1 MGAMELQWIQ
11 QEEIRTKLKW
21 LIVLRV
27 VIVTVLLGASIVLQ
41 VGYGHIGKTTISFSY
56 LIASTYCLTIVYSLL
71 LNRLKRLTLLAHL
84 QIFFDLIFETL
95 LVYLTGGIESP
106 FSPFYMITSMAASVI
121 LGRKG
126 GSLTASMASVLFGLL
141 VGLQY
146 FEFLPETGASTYS
159 NRETLYFL
167 FLNVVGFLTVAYL
180 SGGLAEKLSLTRE
193 RLKEKAAGLAELKAF
208 HEHVV
213 KSMST
218 GLMTTGLSGG
228 ITSFNRAAEEIMGYR
243 YEEVKGRP
251 WWEIFDSLDLKDLI
265 SAEKPLMEL
274 FRFDRDSR
282 RKDGGGLVLGMTV
295 SPLKNEEGQQIGG
308 VWIFQDLTR
317 IRKMELEIEHKKR
330 LATIGEMAA
339 GMAHEI
345 RNPLASLSGSMQVL
359 SRDLRLDDA
368 ESHRL
373 MEIALHETERL
384 NGIITAFLSYA
395 RPSPLNKK
403 RWDVNQ
409 LVRDTLSLLRKDKD
423 YQDNID
429 IQSNLTPGDLEAVV
443 DADQIRQV
451 FWNLSINACQAMP
464 RGGRLLVTTRSLM
477 MRPDRKSPEAAWVEV
492 TFSDNGEGIQ
502 KEHMDKIFYPF
513 FTTKDRGSGLGLSIV
528 HRVIE
533 THQGRVHVE
542 SQPGEGTLFI
552 LLLPVGETTMPA
564 ARLEKS
570 RSR

>member
-1 MGAMELQWIQ
+1 MRTMELQWIQ
-11 QEEIRTKLKW
+11 PEEIRAKLKW
-21 LIVLRV
+21 LMVLRV

-41 VGYGHIGKTTISFSY
+41 VGYGHIGKTTTSFSY
-56 LIASTYCLTIVYSLL
+56 LIASTYCLTIVYGIL
-71 LNRLKRLTLLAHL
+71 LNRLKVLTLFAYV
-84 QIFFDLIFETL
+84 QIFIDLIYETL

-106 FSPFYMITSMAASVI
+106 FSPFYMITSIAASVI

-126 GSLTASMASVLFGLL
+126 GSLTASMASVLLGLL
-141 VGLQY
+141 VDLQY
-146 FEFLPETGASTYS
+146 FGFLPETAASTYS
-159 NRETLYFL
+159 DRETLYFL

-213 KSMST
+213 QSMST
-218 GLMTTGLSGG
+218 GLMTTGLSGE
-228 ITSFNRAAEEIMGYR
+228 ITSFNRAAEEIIGYR
-243 YEEVKGRP
+243 YGEVRDRP
-251 WWEIFDSLDLKDLI
+251 WWEIFGSPDLKELI
-265 SAEKPLMEL
+265 SAEKPLMEPY
-274 FRFDRDSR
+274 RFDRECH
-282 RKDGGGLVLGMTV
+282 RKDGGALVLGMTV
-295 SPLKNEEGQQIGG
+295 SPLKNENGQQIGG

-359 SRDLRLDDA
+359 SRDLRLDDE
-368 ESHRL
+368 ESRRL
-373 MEIALHETERL
+373 MEIALRETERL
-384 NGIITAFLSYA
+384 NGIITAFLLYA

-403 RWDVNQ
+403 RWDINQ
-409 LVRDTLSLLRKDKD
+409 LVRDTLSLLRQGNE
-423 YQDNID
+423 YQENID
-429 IQSNLTPGDLEAVV
+429 IQSSLAPGDLDAVV

-464 RGGRLLVTTRSLM
+464 QGGRLLVTTRSVTM
-477 MRPDRKSPEAAWVEV
+477 GPDKKSPETAWVEV
-492 TFSDNGEGIQ
+492 TFSDDGHGIQ

-542 SQPGEGTLFI
+542 SQPGEGTRFI
-552 LLLPVGETTMPA
+552 LLLPVGEPTTSV
-564 ARLEKS
+564 RIEKL

>member
-1 MGAMELQWIQ
+1 MWAMELQWIQ
-11 QEEIRTKLKW
+11 QEEMRAKLKW
-21 LIVLRV
+21 LMVLRV

-41 VGYGHIGKTTISFSY
+41 VGYGHVGKTTTSFSY

-71 LNRLKRLTLLAHL
+71 LNRLKHLTLFAYA
-84 QIFFDLIFETL
+84 QIFFDLNFETL

-106 FSPFYMITSMAASVI
+106 FSPFYMITLMAASVI

-126 GSLTASMASVLFGLL
+126 GVLTASMASVLFGLL
-141 VGLQY
+141 VDLQY
-146 FEFLPETGASTYS
+146 FRLLPETGAGTYS
-159 NRETLYFL
+159 NRQTLYFL

-180 SGGLAEKLSLTRE
+180 GGELAEKLSTTRE
-193 RLKEKAAGLAELKAF
+193 RLKEKAAGLAELQAF

-213 KSMST
+213 QSMST
-218 GLMTTGLSGG
+218 GLMTTRLSGV
-228 ITSFNRAAEEIMGYR
+228 ITSFNRAAEEMMGYR
-243 YEEVKGRP
+243 FGEVREKP
-251 WWEIFDSLDLKDLI
+251 WWEIFGAPELKELI
-265 SAEKPLMEL
+265 STEKPLMEP
-274 FRFDRDSR
+274 FRFDRECR
-282 RKDGGGLVLGMTV
+282 RKDGGRLVLGMTV
-295 SPLKNEEGQQIGG
+295 SPLKNEEGRQIGG

-317 IRKMELEIEHKKR
+317 IRKMELEIEHRKR

-359 SRDLRLDDA
+359 SRDPRLDDE

-373 MEIALHETERL
+373 MEIALQETERL
-384 NGIITAFLSYA
+384 NGIITAFLLYA

-403 RWDVNQ
+403 QWDINQ
-409 LVRDTLSLLRKDKD
+409 LVMDTLSLLQNGKE
-423 YQDNID
+423 YHDNID
-429 IQSNLTPGDLEAVV
+429 IQSNLSLGPLEAVV

-464 RGGRLLVTTRSLM
+464 KGGRLLVTTRPVAMHSDKKSL
-477 MRPDRKSPEAAWVEV
+477 ETAWVEV
-492 TFSDNGEGIQ
+492 AFSDSGHGID

-542 SQPGEGTLFI
+542 SQLGKGTRFI
-552 LLLPVGETTMPA
+552 VLLPVGETTSA
-564 ARLEKS
+564 TRLEKS
-570 RSR
+570 RSH

>member
-11 QEEIRTKLKW
+11 QEEIRAKLKW
-21 LIVLRV
+21 LMVLRV

-41 VGYGHIGKTTISFSY
+41 VGYGHIGKTTTSFSY

-71 LNRLKRLTLLAHL
+71 LNRLKSLTPFAYV
-84 QIFFDLIFETL
+84 QIFFDLIYETL

-106 FSPFYMITSMAASVI
+106 FSPFYMITSIAASVI

-126 GSLTASMASVLFGLL
+126 GGLTASMASVLFGLL
-141 VGLQY
+141 VDLQ
-146 FEFLPETGASTYS
+146 FFGFLPETGASTFS

-213 KSMST
+213 QSMST

-228 ITSFNRAAEEIMGYR
+228 ITSFNRAAEEIIGYR
-243 YEEVKGRP
+243 YGEVKERP
-251 WWEIFDSLDLKDLI
+251 WWEIFGSPDLKDLI
-265 SAEKPLMEL
+265 SAEKPLMEP
-274 FRFDRDSR
+274 FRFDRECR
-282 RKDGGGLVLGMTV
+282 RKDGGALVLGMTV

-317 IRKMELEIEHKKR
+317 IRKMEMEIEHKKR

-359 SRDLRLDDA
+359 SRDPRLDDE

-373 MEIALHETERL
+373 MEIALQETERL
-384 NGIITAFLSYA
+384 NSIITAFLLYA

-403 RWDVNQ
+403 RWDMNQ
-409 LVRDTLSLLRKDKD
+409 LVKDTLSLLRKGKE

-429 IQSNLTPGDLEAVV
+429 IQSNLASGDLEAVV

-451 FWNLSINACQAMP
+451 FWNLSINSCQAMP
-464 RGGRLLVTTRSLM
+464 RGGRLLVTTRPVTM
-477 MRPDRKSPEAAWVEV
+477 PPDRKSPETAWVEV
-492 TFSDNGEGIQ
+492 TFSDTGQGIQ

-533 THQGRVHVE
+533 AHQGRVHVE
-542 SQPGEGTLFI
+542 SQPGEGTRFI
-552 LLLPVGETTMPA
+552 LLLPVGESLTA

>member
-1 MGAMELQWIQ
+1 MWAMELQWIQ
-11 QEEIRTKLKW
+11 QEEMRAKLKW
-21 LIVLRV
+21 LMVLRV

-41 VGYGHIGKTTISFSY
+41 VGYGHVGKTTTSFSY

-71 LNRLKRLTLLAHL
+71 LNRLKHLTLFAYA
-84 QIFFDLIFETL
+84 QIFFDLNFETL

-106 FSPFYMITSMAASVI
+106 FSPFYMITLMAASVI

-126 GSLTASMASVLFGLL
+126 GVLTASMASVLFGLL
-141 VGLQY
+141 VDLQY
-146 FEFLPETGASTYS
+146 FRLLPETGAGTYS
-159 NRETLYFL
+159 NRQTLYFL

-180 SGGLAEKLSLTRE
+180 GGELAEKLSTTRE
-193 RLKEKAAGLAELKAF
+193 RLKEKAAGLAELQAF

-213 KSMST
+213 QSMST
-218 GLMTTGLSGG
+218 GLMTTRLSGV
-228 ITSFNRAAEEIMGYR
+228 ITSFNRAAEEMMGYR
-243 YEEVKGRP
+243 FGEVREKP
-251 WWEIFDSLDLKDLI
+251 WWEIFGAPELKELI
-265 SAEKPLMEL
+265 STEKPLMEP
-274 FRFDRDSR
+274 FRFDRECR
-282 RKDGGGLVLGMTV
+282 RKDGGRLVLGMTV
-295 SPLKNEEGQQIGG
+295 SPLKNEEGRQIGG

-317 IRKMELEIEHKKR
+317 IRKMELEIEHRKR

-359 SRDLRLDDA
+359 SRDPRLDDE

-373 MEIALHETERL
+373 MEIALQETERL
-384 NGIITAFLSYA
+384 NGIITAFLLYA

-403 RWDVNQ
+403 QWDINQ
-409 LVRDTLSLLRKDKD
+409 LVMDTLSLLQNGKE
-423 YQDNID
+423 YHDNID
-429 IQSNLTPGDLEAVV
+429 IQSNLSLGPLEAVV

-464 RGGRLLVTTRSLM
+464 KGGRLLVTTRPVAMHSDKKSL
-477 MRPDRKSPEAAWVEV
+477 ETAWVEV
-492 TFSDNGEGIQ
+492 AFSDSGHGID

-542 SQPGEGTLFI
+542 SQLGKGTRFI
-552 LLLPVGETTMPA
+552 VLLPVGETTSA
-564 ARLEKS
+564 TRLDKS
-570 RSR
+570 RSH

>member
-1 MGAMELQWIQ
+1 MWAMELQWIQ
-11 QEEIRTKLKW
+11 QEEMRAKLKW
-21 LIVLRV
+21 LMVLRV

-41 VGYGHIGKTTISFSY
+41 VGYGHVGKTTTSFSY

-71 LNRLKRLTLLAHL
+71 LNRLKHLTLFAYA
-84 QIFFDLIFETL
+84 QIFFDLNFETL

-106 FSPFYMITSMAASVI
+106 FSPFYMITLMAASVI

-126 GSLTASMASVLFGLL
+126 GVLTASMASVLFGLL
-141 VGLQY
+141 VDLQY
-146 FEFLPETGASTYS
+146 FRLLPETGAGTYS
-159 NRETLYFL
+159 NRQTLYFL

-180 SGGLAEKLSLTRE
+180 GGELAEKLSTTRE
-193 RLKEKAAGLAELKAF
+193 RLKEKAAGLAELQAF

-213 KSMST
+213 QSMST
-218 GLMTTGLSGG
+218 GLMTTRLSGV
-228 ITSFNRAAEEIMGYR
+228 ITSFNRAAEEMMGYR
-243 YEEVKGRP
+243 FGEVREKP
-251 WWEIFDSLDLKDLI
+251 WWEIFGAPELKELI
-265 SAEKPLMEL
+265 STEKPLMEP
-274 FRFDRDSR
+274 FRFDRECR
-282 RKDGGGLVLGMTV
+282 RKDGGRLVLGMTV

-317 IRKMELEIEHKKR
+317 IRKMELEIEHRKR

-359 SRDLRLDDA
+359 SRDPRLDDE

-373 MEIALHETERL
+373 MEIALQETERL
-384 NGIITAFLSYA
+384 NGIITAFLLYA

-403 RWDVNQ
+403 QWDINQ
-409 LVRDTLSLLRKDKD
+409 LVMDTLSLLQNGKE
-423 YQDNID
+423 YHDNID
-429 IQSNLTPGDLEAVV
+429 IQSNLSLGPLEAVV

-464 RGGRLLVTTRSLM
+464 KGGRLLVTTRPVAMHSDKKSL
-477 MRPDRKSPEAAWVEV
+477 ETAWVEV
-492 TFSDNGEGIQ
+492 AFSDSGHGID

-542 SQPGEGTLFI
+542 SQLGKGTRFI
-552 LLLPVGETTMPA
+552 VLLPVGETTSA
-564 ARLEKS
+564 TRLEKS
-570 RSR
+570 RSH

>member
-1 MGAMELQWIQ
+1 MELQWIQ
-11 QEEIRTKLKW
+11 QEEMRAKLKW
-21 LIVLRV
+21 LMVLRV

-41 VGYGHIGKTTISFSY
+41 VGYGHVGKTTTSFSY

-71 LNRLKRLTLLAHL
+71 LNRLKHLTLFAYA
-84 QIFFDLIFETL
+84 QIFFDLNFETL

-106 FSPFYMITSMAASVI
+106 FSPFYMITLMAASVI

-126 GSLTASMASVLFGLL
+126 GVLTASMASVLFGLL
-141 VGLQY
+141 VDLQY
-146 FEFLPETGASTYS
+146 FRLLPETGAGTYS
-159 NRETLYFL
+159 NRQTLYFL

-180 SGGLAEKLSLTRE
+180 GGELAEKLSTTRE
-193 RLKEKAAGLAELKAF
+193 RLKEKAAGLAELQAF

-213 KSMST
+213 QSMST
-218 GLMTTGLSGG
+218 GLMTTRLSGV
-228 ITSFNRAAEEIMGYR
+228 ITSFNRAAEEMMGYR
-243 YEEVKGRP
+243 FGEVREKP
-251 WWEIFDSLDLKDLI
+251 WWEIFGAPELKELI
-265 SAEKPLMEL
+265 STEKPLMEP
-274 FRFDRDSR
+274 FRFDRECR
-282 RKDGGGLVLGMTV
+282 RKDGGRLVLGMTV
-295 SPLKNEEGQQIGG
+295 SPLKNEEGRQIGG

-317 IRKMELEIEHKKR
+317 IRKMELEIEHRKR

-359 SRDLRLDDA
+359 SRDPRLDDE

-373 MEIALHETERL
+373 MEIALQETERL
-384 NGIITAFLSYA
+384 NGIITAFLLYA

-403 RWDVNQ
+403 QWDINQ
-409 LVRDTLSLLRKDKD
+409 LVMDTLSLLQNGKE
-423 YQDNID
+423 YHDNID
-429 IQSNLTPGDLEAVV
+429 IQSNLSLGPLEAVV

-464 RGGRLLVTTRSLM
+464 KGGRLLVTTRPVAMHSDKKSL
-477 MRPDRKSPEAAWVEV
+477 ETAWVEV
-492 TFSDNGEGIQ
+492 AFSDSGHGID

-542 SQPGEGTLFI
+542 SQLGKGTRFI
-552 LLLPVGETTMPA
+552 VLLPVGETTSA
-564 ARLEKS
+564 TRLDKS
-570 RSR
+570 RSH